1 MDEIWPVL
9 LVAVLG
15 VAGTLGAAIST
26 QFLTTRR
33 EDRRW
38 NLEREREQERWERE
52 RQDRAAQWQRD
63 DELRH
68 RESREETYKQFMQT
82 IWNWGRR
89 AADIRQM
96 IEAGEGHLFIVDTDE
111 LYDASVRAVGIMA
124 ELELSASVPVRDS
137 ARECCDLMS
146 RFVSEVDAVLPI
158 SEGADGLDV
167 PVRLHDS
174 YKVVARKTVELMR
187 ADRGLMS
194 LAATN
199 RHMLPNTRSGWP
211 APFGQ
216 DVDRFERFQLVGPG
230 GVRASSE
237 S

>member
-1 MDEIWPVL
+1 MNQIWPVL
-9 LVAVLG
+9 LVAALG
-15 VAGTLGAAIST
+15 VTGTLGAAIST

-38 NLEREREQERWERE
+38 NVEREREQERWERE
-52 RQDRAAQWQRD
+52 REDRAREWQRE

-68 RESREETYKQFMQT
+68 RESREETYKEFMQT

-96 IEAGEGHLFIVDTDE
+96 IESREGHLFIVDTDE
-111 LYDASVRAVGIMA
+111 LYEASVNAIGIMA
-124 ELELSASVPVRDS
+124 ELELSASAPVRDS
-137 ARECCDLMS
+137 ARECCDVMS
-146 RFVSEVDAVLPI
+146 RFVSEVDAVLPM

-174 YKVVARKTVELMR
+174 YKAVARKTVELMR

-194 LAATN
+194 LAAIN
-199 RHMLPNTRSGWP
+199 PQMLPNARPGSP

-216 DVDRFERFQLVGPG
+216 DVDRAERFQLG
-230 GVRASSE
+230 GLGKARASSQA
-237 S
+237 

>member
-1 MDEIWPVL
+1 MNQIWPVL
-9 LVAVLG
+9 LVAALG
-15 VAGTLGAAIST
+15 VTGTLGAAIST

-52 RQDRAAQWQRD
+52 RQDRAAQWQRE

-68 RESREETYKQFMQT
+68 REAREETYKQFMQT
-82 IWNWGRR
+82 IWNWGRK

-96 IEAGEGHLFIVDTDE
+96 IEAGEGHLFIVDTDD
-111 LYDASVRAVGIMA
+111 LYDASVKAVGIMA
-124 ELELSASVPVRDS
+124 ELELSASAPVRDS

-167 PVRLHDS
+167 PVTLHDS

-187 ADRGLMS
+187 TDRGLMS

-199 RHMLPNTRSGWP
+199 PPMQPDVSQRPVPRTTSDSCRP
-211 APFGQ
+211 AM
-216 DVDRFERFQLVGPG
+216 
-230 GVRASSE
+230 SIT
-237 S
+237 

>member
-1 MDEIWPVL
+1 MDQIWPVL

-15 VAGTLGAAIST
+15 VTGTLGAAIST

-38 NLEREREQERWERE
+38 NLERQREQERWERE
-52 RQDRAAQWQRD
+52 RQDRAAQWQRE

-96 IEAGEGHLFIVDTDE
+96 IEAGEGHLFIIDTDE

-124 ELELSASVPVRDS
+124 ELELSASAPVRDS

-146 RFVSEVDAVLPI
+146 RFVSEVVAVLPI
-158 SEGADGLDV
+158 SEGAVGLDV
-167 PVRLHDS
+167 PVELHDS

-194 LAATN
+194 LTAIN
-199 RHMLPNTRSGWP
+199 PHMLPSARSG
-211 APFGQ
+211 
-216 DVDRFERFQLVGPG
+216 
-230 GVRASSE
+230 S
-237 S
+237 